1 MSAYMFKLLK
11 KAHDNAEELK
21 GRRLYLF
28 LTATFVIFLAAGLSL
43 GYFVNVIL
51 NKYEI
56 NPAKAKDQEI
66 SIKSPYEGKVMFV
79 DPKLYPDDQINYVLV
94 DDNGKEIIL
103 LKSKD
108 QKLTIAEG
116 HHVLLEGALE
126 KLRNGESSYLLV
138 EKVIL
143 KNGSN

>member
-1 MSAYMFKLLK
+1 MFKLLK

-21 GRRLYLF
+21 GRRLYVF
-28 LTATFVIFLAAGLSL
+28 LVNTFVIFLATGIFL
-43 GYFVNVIL
+43 GYFVSVLL

-56 NPAKAKDQEI
+56 NRPTNAQNEPTKT
-66 SIKSPYEGKVMFV
+66 PYEGKVMFI
-79 DPKLYPDDQINYVLV
+79 DQKLYPDDQINYALV

-116 HHVLLEGALE
+116 HHVLLEGTLE
-126 KLRNGESSYLLV
+126 KLRSGESSFLLV

>member
-1 MSAYMFKLLK
+1 MFKLLK

-21 GRRLYLF
+21 GRRLYRF
-28 LTATFVIFLAAGLSL
+28 LVATFVIFLVTGLAL
-43 GYFVNVIL
+43 GYFISAVL
-51 NKYEI
+51 NKNEI
-56 NPAKAKDQEI
+56 SPAKNQKI
-66 SIKSPYEGKVMFV
+66 SPESPYEGRVMFI
-79 DPKLYPDDQINYVLV
+79 DPKLYPDDQINYALV

-116 HHVLLEGALE
+116 HHVLVEGSLE
-126 KLRNGESSYLLV
+126 KLKNGEKNFLLV
-138 EKVIL
+138 ERVIL